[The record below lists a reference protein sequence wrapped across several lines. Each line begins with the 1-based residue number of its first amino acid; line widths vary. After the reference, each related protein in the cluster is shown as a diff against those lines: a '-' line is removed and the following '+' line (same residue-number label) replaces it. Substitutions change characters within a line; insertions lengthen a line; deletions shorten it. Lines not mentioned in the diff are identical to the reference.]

1 MIPRQLGRVLLCVLL
16 VSTVAPSAWSQ
27 TPEIDP
33 QALVGRWSGS
43 WIGAHQSKHSGKY
56 YLTIERVEGQKVY
69 GRREITGRYD
79 TEGKITGRLWGNQL
93 TFSKTEL
100 TIDGDAMR
108 GSGQDYKITLT
119 KEK

>member
-1 MIPRQLGRVLLCVLL
+1 MVGL
-16 VSTVAPSAWSQ
+16 VDRRAPV
-27 TPEIDP
+27 
-33 QALVGRWSGS
+33 QA
-43 WIGAHQSKHSGKY
+43 Q
-56 YLTIERVEGQKVY
+56 RVEGQKVY

-79 TEGKITGRLWGNQL
+79 TEGKITGRLSGNQL

>member
-1 MIPRQLGRVLLCVLL
+1 
-16 VSTVAPSAWSQ
+16 
-27 TPEIDP
+27 
-33 QALVGRWSGS
+33 
-43 WIGAHQSKHSGKY
+43 
-56 YLTIERVEGQKVY
+56 VY

-79 TEGKITGRLWGNQL
+79 TEGKITGRLSGNQL